1 MMSELKILLK
11 WQMEFKKLVPLA
23 LHFIHFI
30 KLVKN
35 LIKFDRK

>member
-23 LHFIHFI
+23 LHFI

-35 LIKFDRK
+35 LI